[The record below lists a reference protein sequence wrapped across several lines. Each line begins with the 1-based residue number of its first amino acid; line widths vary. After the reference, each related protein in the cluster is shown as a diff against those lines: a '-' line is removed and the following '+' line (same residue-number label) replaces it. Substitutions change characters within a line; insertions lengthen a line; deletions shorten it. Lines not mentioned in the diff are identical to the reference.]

1 MAKQLNYG
9 RPGEINHAA
18 TAASSAASAP
28 GVPTSPIVGGHGLG
42 VPSAPQFG
50 MPHHPGMPGQPLV
63 PGQVVMPGQIVVPN
77 QPSVLLPAG
86 AAGQVG
92 GGSFLIDVGRLPV
105 ERQFQ
110 SLVAKAVEMGASD
123 LFISSADGH
132 TAAQIRHH
140 GMVRPISVLPPDEG
154 RRLIAF
160 IRNGS
165 GADVNERR
173 KPSDGRWIYRATPVD
188 PTDADA
194 AVDTRGT
201 VDLRINFLPT
211 MYGDDVAIR
220 LLVRDHAIFD
230 LAELGMTPEQ
240 FAAFTPMIDGP
251 SGLVLITGP
260 TGSGK
265 TATLYAS
272 LRHLNDGQRK
282 IHTIEDPVEY
292 AIEGLHQSQV
302 NPAIDL
308 GFAELL
314 RAVMRQSPDV
324 IMIGEIRDEETAKI
338 AVRAANSG
346 ILVLATLHAPD
357 AASAIQSMRAFG
369 VPSHF
374 LAAGLRGVVSQRLV
388 RTLDPESRLAF
399 DVSDAPETFD
409 DIRHLLG
416 PDEGKVLYAHM
427 PTEKNHM
434 TGYSGRT
441 GVFEVLPMNKKTRS
455 LIADGSPIEAIRTQA
470 RADGMLPFRQA
481 GLLNV
486 ARGVTSAEELFRVI
500 PSEQLV
506 VDF

>member
-1 MAKQLNYG
+1 MASNPKLNYG
-9 RPGEINHAA
+9 RPGDINHAA
-18 TAASSAASAP
+18 TAASSAAA
-28 GVPTSPIVGGHGLG
+28 
-42 VPSAPQFG
+42 A
-50 MPHHPGMPGQPLV
+50 PGMPISPVAAGAPIPAGIPGYPQHALPAQAQHGMPMHQAHQV
-63 PGQVVMPGQIVVPN
+63 PGVVPGAMAG
-77 QPSVLLPAG
+77 VLPGGAMPMGAIPA
-86 AAGQVG
+86 
-92 GGSFLIDVGRLPV
+92 FMIDVSRLPV
-105 ERQFQ
+105 ERQFHT
-110 SLVAKAVEMGASD
+110 LVAKAVEMGSSD
-123 LFISSADGH
+123 LFIASGDGH
-132 TAAQIRHH
+132 VAVQVRHL
-140 GMVRPISVLPPDEG
+140 GLVRPISVITSEEG

-165 GADVNERR
+165 GADINERR
-173 KPSDGRWIYRATPVD
+173 KPADGRWIYRGAEATTPGE
-188 PTDADA
+188 ADA
-194 AVDTRGT
+194 SD

-240 FAAFTPMIDGP
+240 FAAYKPMIDGP

-272 LRHLNDGQRK
+272 LRHLNDGKRK

-292 AIEGLHQSQV
+292 AIEGLHQSQT

-308 GFAELL
+308 TFAELL

-374 LAAGLRGVVSQRLV
+374 LAAGLRGVVSQRLC

-416 PDEGKVLYAHM
+416 PEEGKVLYAHM

-441 GVFEVLPMNKKTRS
+441 GVFEVMPMNKKTRS
-455 LIADGSPIEAIRTQA
+455 MIADGSAIDVIRNQA
-470 RADGMLPFRQA
+470 REDGMLAFRQV